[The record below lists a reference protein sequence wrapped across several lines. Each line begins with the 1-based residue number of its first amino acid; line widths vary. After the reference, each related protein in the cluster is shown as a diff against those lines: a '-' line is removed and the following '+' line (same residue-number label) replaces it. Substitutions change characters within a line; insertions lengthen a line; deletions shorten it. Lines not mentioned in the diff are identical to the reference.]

1 MLAVHWAFLNTESIY
16 EKVDAV
22 DLKEGDV
29 EEAVDHA
36 DTNHQGPL
44 RTPQV
49 LDTRA
54 LLHPQNLQAGSETC
68 RRLKVE
74 IFLIT

>member
-36 DTNHQGPL
+36 NADDQLPL
-44 RTPQV
+44 
-49 LDTRA
+49 
-54 LLHPQNLQAGSETC
+54 G
-68 RRLKVE
+68 
-74 IFLIT
+74 